1 MPSSEL
7 VSASTQTTAAV
18 AVRGVSK
25 VYPRQ
30 RRDRDTAPPA
40 VDDVSLAI
48 EPGEIYGLLGP
59 NGAGK
64 STMVRMIATLLEP
77 TSGDIRVCGHSV
89 VTDKRAVRARLGVAL
104 GGERSVYWKLT
115 ARQNLEFFCALHGI
129 PRRAAHPRIMEA
141 LDRVR
146 LSAHADEHIERWS
159 TGMRQRLVLAR
170 ALLDDPEVLLL
181 DEPASG
187 LDPRAADTLH
197 EVIAGFRQRG
207 HTILLTTHD
216 MTEADLLSDRIG
228 VIDNGRLVGQ
238 GTPGELKAA
247 IGGQQM
253 VRAQVRA
260 AGTPDHLLDDLRTS
274 VRVQSRQAVA
284 APDIVDVT
292 LVAQGGED
300 LVQLLVS
307 ATQRHQAQVLSLEQ
321 GAVTLREVFLALT
334 GHGLGDRD
342 A

>member
-1 MPSSEL
+1 
-7 VSASTQTTAAV
+7 V

-25 VYPRQ
+25 VYPRK
-30 RRDRDTAPPA
+30 RRDRTDTAPA
-40 VDDVSLAI
+40 VDNVDLTI
-48 EPGEIYGLLGP
+48 NPGEIYGLLGP

-64 STMVRMIATLLEP
+64 STIVRMIATLLEP
-77 TSGDIRVCGHSV
+77 TAGEIRVCGHSV
-89 VTDKRAVRARLGVAL
+89 VTEKRAVRSRLGVAL

-115 ARQNLEFFCALHGI
+115 ARQNLEFFSALHGV
-129 PRRAAHPRIMEA
+129 PRRAAGPRIMEA

-146 LSAHADEHIERWS
+146 LAPHADEHIERWS

-170 ALLDDPEVLLL
+170 ALLDEPEVLLL

-197 EVIAGFRQRG
+197 ELIGGFRERG
-207 HTILLTTHD
+207 HTVLLTTHD

-228 VIDNGRLVGQ
+228 VIDGGRLVGE
-238 GTPGELKAA
+238 GTQAELKAA

-253 VRAQVRA
+253 VRARVKAPAMAER
-260 AGTPDHLLDDLRTS
+260 LLADLRGT
-274 VRVQSRQAVA
+274 VRVQTRPVVTCA
-284 APDIVDVT
+284 DEVDVT
-292 LVAQGGED
+292 LVSQGDED
-300 LVQLLVS
+300 LVRVLMS
-307 ATQRHQAQVLSLEQ
+307 ATERAHAQVLSLEQ

-334 GHGLGDRD
+334 GHGLGEND